1 MKSTKKLLLLAVAVL
16 SLTSCA
22 KIFYSPD
29 AVSLANKQEVVA
41 ILPPKVTIAARKK
54 VDADAIIEQQKRESI
69 NFQNEIYSWLLKR
82 KMQGKIDKEIQQ
94 LTTTNALLKKAG
106 YPENPLTISEICE
119 VLGVDGTL
127 SSNFSLSRPMSDG
140 AAIALTLIGF
150 GGNTN
155 EVGTTLSINDC
166 ENKKL
171 IWNYEHKISG
181 GLGSTH
187 SRIVNQLMRKSSK
200 KMPYQK
206 Q

>member
-1 MKSTKKLLLLAVAVL
+1 
-16 SLTSCA
+16 
-22 KIFYSPD
+22 
-29 AVSLANKQEVVA
+29 
-41 ILPPKVTIAARKK
+41 
-54 VDADAIIEQQKRESI
+54 
-69 NFQNEIYSWLLKR
+69 
-82 KMQGKIDKEIQQ
+82 
-94 LTTTNALLKKAG
+94 
-106 YPENPLTISEICE
+106 
-119 VLGVDGTL
+119 
-127 SSNFSLSRPMSDG
+127 MSDG